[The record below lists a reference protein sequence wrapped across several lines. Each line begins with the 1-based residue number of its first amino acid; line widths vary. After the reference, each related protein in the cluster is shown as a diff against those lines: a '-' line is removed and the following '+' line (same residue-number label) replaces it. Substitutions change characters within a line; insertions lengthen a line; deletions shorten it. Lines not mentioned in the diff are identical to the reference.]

1 MKNTNTSSEF
11 YTFIRDESRNRLPE
25 NLISTPELL
34 AEFNYPEEIKMKNE
48 ALKKYFSYMKFHGNL
63 ENIVESPLP
72 RKYRTTTK
80 KRLFYNEKKY
90 FLSTGYN
97 QPEKSMLD
105 PEYHSIIYKTITQF
119 MNRERSKS
127 YLKHINFVIIRGS
140 YQKFT
145 LIFNIDVFN
154 AELINKFKHLSDQV
168 LAACKEISSIYLFL
182 GEKDSKYYNEFADE
196 NFLKLKKLYGSKKIT
211 IPLNSRFFSFYPDS
225 FSQINLSIV
234 PAMIQKIGDNLVIG
248 KDCSLID
255 LYCGYGL
262 FSLSFI
268 DKYKSVIG
276 IEVNRSSIKSAVEN
290 ITGNTNVRFLC
301 DSITVKSIAN
311 LPDTRSKEIFI
322 IDPPRNGTLPGVIEN
337 ITERRPEQI
346 VHIFCNIDNIPSELA
361 RWQHNGYVP
370 RRIIPLDMFPGT
382 PEIETMIFF
391 GRK

>member
-154 AELINKFKHLSDQV
+154 AE
-168 LAACKEISSIYLFL
+168 SIRCF
-182 GEKDSKYYNEFADE
+182 
-196 NFLKLKKLYGSKKIT
+196 
-211 IPLNSRFFSFYPDS
+211 
-225 FSQINLSIV
+225 
-234 PAMIQKIGDNLVIG
+234 LVI
-248 KDCSLID
+248 KKSTRN
-255 LYCGYGL
+255 
-262 FSLSFI
+262 FSPNDALTIF
-268 DKYKSVIG
+268 
-276 IEVNRSSIKSAVEN
+276 RS
-290 ITGNTNVRFLC
+290 
-301 DSITVKSIAN
+301 
-311 LPDTRSKEIFI
+311 
-322 IDPPRNGTLPGVIEN
+322 
-337 ITERRPEQI
+337 
-346 VHIFCNIDNIPSELA
+346 
-361 RWQHNGYVP
+361 
-370 RRIIPLDMFPGT
+370 
-382 PEIETMIFF
+382 
-391 GRK
+391 